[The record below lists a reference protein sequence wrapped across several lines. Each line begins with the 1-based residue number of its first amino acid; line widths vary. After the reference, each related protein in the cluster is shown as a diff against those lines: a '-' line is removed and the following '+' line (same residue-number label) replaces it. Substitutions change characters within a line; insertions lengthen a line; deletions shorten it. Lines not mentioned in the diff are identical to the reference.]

1 MDVIYYQLRHSGCQP
16 RDGPTAAHKPFLRT
30 TTLSFCK
37 FAHFQRKRVIWII
50 LFVKPA
56 IVTTLAKLF
65 SLQVRALEVNIYYS
79 LSAHFAWFDLSNLN
93 KHGTEREQTLYINN
107 LRSYKSGLFYSILVY
122 NFIPW
127 KVRLE
132 FCVICKI

>member
-1 MDVIYYQLRHSGCQP
+1 MRA
-16 RDGPTAAHKPFLRT
+16 AAHKPFLRT
-30 TTLSFCK
+30 TTLSFRK
-37 FAHFQRKRVIWII
+37 FAHFQRKR
-50 LFVKPA
+50 
-56 IVTTLAKLF
+56 VTTLAKLF

-127 KVRLE
+127 KVRHE

>member
-1 MDVIYYQLRHSGCQP
+1 MRA
-16 RDGPTAAHKPFLRT
+16 AAHKPFLRT
-30 TTLSFCK
+30 TTLSFRK
-37 FAHFQRKRVIWII
+37 FAHFQRKQVIWII
-50 LFVKPA
+50 PFVKPA

-122 NFIPW
+122 NFIPCYYTVV
-127 KVRLE
+127 KL
-132 FCVICKI
+132 